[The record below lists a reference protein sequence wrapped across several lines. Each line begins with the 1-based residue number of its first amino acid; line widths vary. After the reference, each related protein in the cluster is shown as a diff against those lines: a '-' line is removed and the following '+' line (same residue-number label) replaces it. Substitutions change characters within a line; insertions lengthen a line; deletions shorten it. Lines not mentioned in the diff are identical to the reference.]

1 MAFWDLLTVASMPV
15 VKILLISGLGAVLS
29 TQYVGV
35 LTEACLKHMNKVIF
49 VVFTPALMFASLA
62 QSVTFEDLISW
73 WSMPVNVFLT
83 YLFGAVLGWT
93 VVKITKPPEYLK
105 GIVVANCC
113 AGNMG
118 NLLVIVVP
126 ALCQERGSPF
136 GEPSACQVTGT
147 AYASFSLA
155 LGSVFVWIYAYSLIR
170 SSSQIHEEREIENGL
185 DETIANIDDEKIP
198 NVDYLDA
205 GETSKLLYTVQ
216 IIPQVPCSGGDY
228 PSDKQN
234 ASSMVA
240 GNSSS
245 EKQSCFLAWFRKVKQ
260 YMDETG
266 HLIVEVLIAPP
277 TVGVIAGFIV
287 GAISPAKAL
296 IVGASAPL
304 RVIQDS
310 ISLLGDGAIPGIIL
324 LMGGHLIK
332 GLSSSKLRPVTIVL
346 IICVKFALLPV
357 MGIFVV
363 KGASHLGLL
372 PADPLYHYVLMV
384 QYTVPPAMSIGTMAQ
399 LFNVGEQ
406 DCSVLF
412 LWTYLLAAFAVT
424 FWSTVYMW
432 ILFS

>member
-1 MAFWDLLTVASMPV
+1 MAFWDLLIVASMPV

-35 LTEACLKHMNKVIF
+35 LTEDSLKHMNKVIF

-73 WSMPVNVFLT
+73 WSMPFNVFLT
-83 YLFGAVLGWT
+83 YLFGAILGWM
-93 VVKITKPPEYLK
+93 VVKLTKPPEYLK

-136 GEPSACQVTGT
+136 GKPSVCEVTGT
-147 AYASFSLA
+147 GYASFSLA
-155 LGSVFVWIYAYSLIR
+155 LGSVFVWTYGYSLLR
-170 SSSQIHEEREIENGL
+170 SSSQIHEERELENGL
-185 DETIANIDDEKIP
+185 DEKIP
-198 NVDYLDA
+198 NVDYLNA
-205 GETSKLLYTVQ
+205 GETSKLLQTVQ
-216 IIPQVPCSGGDY
+216 IIPEVPISGGDY
-228 PSDKQN
+228 PSDKQS
-234 ASSMVA
+234 ASSTVA
-240 GNSSS
+240 LNSSS
-245 EKQSCFLAWFRKVKQ
+245 EKPSSFQAWLRKVKQ
-260 YMDETG
+260 YMNETG
-266 HLIVEVLIAPP
+266 HLILEVLIAPP

-287 GAISPAKAL
+287 GAIPPAKAL
-296 IVGASAPL
+296 IVGASSPL

-324 LMGGHLIK
+324 LMGGHLVK

-346 IICVKFALLPV
+346 IICVKFVLLPV
-357 MGIFVV
+357 IGIFIV
-363 KGASHLGLL
+363 KGASNLGLL
-372 PADPLYHYVLMV
+372 PADPMYHYVLMI
-384 QYTVPPAMSIGTMAQ
+384 QYTVPPAMSIGTIAR
-399 LFNVGEQ
+399 LFSVGEK

-412 LWTYLLAAFAVT
+412 LWTYLLAAIAVT